1 MRLVPENAPQFVK
14 DYYDYYKTP
23 CGYHPR
29 SLNFNG
35 GWNKTS
41 ALSFIDMPI
50 FPDDPIPIIRFR
62 ALRSAEALSMVV

>member
-1 MRLVPENAPQFVK
+1 MRLLPENAPQFVK
-14 DYYDYYKTP
+14 DYCKTP
-23 CGYHPR
+23 RGYHPR

-50 FPDDPIPIIRFR
+50 HPDDPISVIRFR
-62 ALRSAEALSMVV
+62 TLWRAEALSMVA